1 MFYQINNQ
9 TGVELRYCIQYM
21 NILPNNLHVWWLTAS
36 KGQIGRD
43 VLYRIMF
50 IHIFKK
56 EVVGAGLIEEK
67 ELELKSVD
75 IPFLFVLINETFQCL
90 YWAP

>member
-1 MFYQINNQ
+1 
-9 TGVELRYCIQYM
+9 
-21 NILPNNLHVWWLTAS
+21 
-36 KGQIGRD
+36 
-43 VLYRIMF
+43 MF

-56 EVVGAGLIEEK
+56 EVVRAGLIEEK

-90 YWAP
+90 Y